1 MRSDAVKLSPTDY
14 DYIMRY
20 KDAKSKPLVML
31 REKYPISNSRF
42 YRIWKGYEVCTNTWN
57 PSLAK
62 SENNIPVSV
71 VVRDTK
77 KKSKSVLISDPS
89 SDRKKSMKKETI
101 PPVTSQETEDVLELH
116 KRQQKEMEKIRAN
129 SRILGSNL

>member
-71 VVRDTK
+71 V
-77 KKSKSVLISDPS
+77 
-89 SDRKKSMKKETI
+89 
-101 PPVTSQETEDVLELH
+101 TEDVLELH

>member
-42 YRIWKGYEVCTNTWN
+42 YWIWKGYEVCTNTWN

-71 VVRDTK
+71 V
-77 KKSKSVLISDPS
+77 
-89 SDRKKSMKKETI
+89 
-101 PPVTSQETEDVLELH
+101 
-116 KRQQKEMEKIRAN
+116 
-129 SRILGSNL
+129 